1 MKKQR
6 LAESNFDDSL
16 RAINQTHIL
25 RRRAKVRASRHE
37 IQRRVDVPF
46 VRILCASIRKN
57 QGRPSHNAVGIRRRI
72 EKTGPGKIAVK
83 SRCQLIKI
91 GLGSLGK
98 KTRSS
103 EGLQHPDFLLLLSVW
118 MEGMSRRVREKGNLV
133 GIGVESGNFHSPEV
147 GIREEKIVPE
157 DDGAKSLDRSCEL
170 LVRIKGCGEPLN
182 FGRKFGV
189 DRFSPFPPGLQ
200 FSREGANRRRGLIR
214 FAEGNVEPHDFR
226 AAVMQNIQRLGEICT
241 GEGPA
246 AQDFLRALVYV
257 NDDDPGI
264 RMGKTPRAVTKAC
277 VQRGKLKPLDKFEN
291 RSGPLADKGENVQK
305 EGEDGDGEAQEKRNT
320 MAPPGLE

>member
-57 QGRPSHNAVGIRRRI
+57 QSCPSHNAIGIRRRI

-83 SRCQLIKI
+83 SRRQLIKI

-103 EGLQHPDFLLLLSVW
+103 KSLEHPDFLQLLSIW
-118 MEGMSRRVREKGNLV
+118 MEGMSRRICEKGNLA
-133 GIGVESGNFHSPEV
+133 GIGVESGGHHAPEA
-147 GIREEKIVPE
+147 GIREETIVAE
-157 DDGAKSLDRSCEL
+157 DDGAKSVARRSKS
-170 LVRIKGCGEPLN
+170 RGRRKGRGEPLN
-182 FGRKFGV
+182 
-189 DRFSPFPPGLQ
+189 
-200 FSREGANRRRGLIR
+200 A
-214 FAEGNVEPHDFR
+214 
-226 AAVMQNIQRLGEICT
+226 
-241 GEGPA
+241 
-246 AQDFLRALVYV
+246 
-257 NDDDPGI
+257 
-264 RMGKTPRAVTKAC
+264 
-277 VQRGKLKPLDKFEN
+277 
-291 RSGPLADKGENVQK
+291 
-305 EGEDGDGEAQEKRNT
+305 
-320 MAPPGLE
+320 